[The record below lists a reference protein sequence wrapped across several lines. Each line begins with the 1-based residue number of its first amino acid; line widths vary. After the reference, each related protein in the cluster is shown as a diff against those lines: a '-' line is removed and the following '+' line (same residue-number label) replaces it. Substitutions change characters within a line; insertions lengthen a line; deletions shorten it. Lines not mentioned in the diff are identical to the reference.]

1 MHDRVTRASGT
12 PSTNVPEWLPAL
24 RAVPRRIMSV
34 WSGIL
39 FGAGF
44 LVSVAVLVLGA
55 FLALR
60 GDPGQSI
67 LAYGLLGLNLALIVL
82 LGAYLT
88 VRLVALLSRRAGQAA
103 PILHRRFVLIFSLVA
118 LAPAILVGVFAAG
131 LLTQNIDDIF
141 GDDVRSNLD
150 QARGILDSYIQ
161 QELVSLNPKLEVV
174 RNAISRDSSILDSRI
189 SLTAL
194 MGQAARQLDL
204 DSVYVLHRD
213 GRVLARVEGP
223 DTPELRVPVADV
235 FEAVRE
241 SGRTG
246 LQSRNEI
253 DYLMALAPL
262 TPGRGGDTYLYVGDY
277 LRQNAGVLSSIEGIN
292 RAGENLSR
300 FNSNTALFNRTFFLT
315 FVETAILVLM
325 AAILIG
331 TFLANRIIEPL
342 GRMIL
347 ASERVRDGDLA
358 ARVAVDT
365 NWGEISDL
373 SGAFNRMTEQLSSQR
388 AELVQEHAQS
398 ERQRRFS
405 EAVLSGVTAGV
416 VGLSDEG
423 RITVVNRSAER
434 LLGRPGAALTGQPV
448 AEAVPGFAGAFN
460 KARESLAGRADDQ
473 VELDL
478 DGEPHTFDLRV
489 SSYEGEREDTG
500 WVLTFDD
507 MTRLVAAQRQGAW
520 REVARR
526 IAHEIKNP
534 LTPIQLAAERLQRK
548 LGSAGM
554 AESERAIL
562 HRSTDTILRSVAN
575 LERMV
580 DEFSSLARMPQPTFS
595 IVDITAVVDAA
606 VTDQDVAFSD
616 IGITRRGEVRRP
628 VIGDARLL
636 GQAISNLI
644 KNAAEATGRATD
656 TGQLREGGAR
666 VAVHLRAV
674 ADSVVLEV
682 RDNGEGWP
690 DAARERLLEP
700 YTTTRQGG
708 TGLGLAIV
716 KRIVEDHGGRVE
728 LDTRADGRRGAVF
741 RLVLPFA
748 GSLAT
753 APDTPEGVAA

>member
-1 MHDRVTRASGT
+1 MHDRVTRASAA
-12 PSTNVPEWLPAL
+12 STDWLPAL

-39 FGAGF
+39 FGTGF

-60 GDPGQSI
+60 GSPGQSV

-118 LAPAILVGVFAAG
+118 LAPAILVGVFAAS

-161 QELVSLNPKLEVV
+161 QELVNLNPKLEVV
-174 RNAISRDSSILDSRI
+174 RTAIARDSSILDSRI

-262 TPGRGGDTYLYVGDY
+262 SPGTAGESGGDTYLYVGDY

-292 RAGENLSR
+292 QAGDNLSR
-300 FNSNTALFNRTFFLT
+300 FNSNTARFNRTFFLT
-315 FVETAILVLM
+315 FVETAMLVLM

-358 ARVAVDT
+358 ARVAVDN

-416 VGLSDEG
+416 VGLSEEG
-423 RITVVNRSAER
+423 RITVVNRSAEL
-434 LLGRPGAALTGQPV
+434 LLGRSRTDLTGRPV
-448 AEAVPGFAGAFN
+448 SEAVPGFATAFG

-489 SSYEGEREDTG
+489 SSYEGERQDTG

-548 LGSAGM
+548 LGD
-554 AESERAIL
+554 AEMGEPERAIL

-580 DEFSSLARMPQPTFS
+580 DEFSSLARMPQPTFDV
-595 IVDITAVVDAA
+595 VDLTAVVDAA

-616 IGITRRGEVRRP
+616 IKIIRRGEVRRP

-644 KNAAEATGRATD
+644 KNAAEATGRASD
-656 TGQLREGGAR
+656 TGLLREGGAR
-666 VAVHLRAV
+666 VAVHLLAV
-674 ADSVVLEV
+674 ADSVVVEV

-690 DAARERLLEP
+690 DVSRERLLEP

-728 LDTRADGRRGAVF
+728 LDTRADGKRGAVF
-741 RLVLPFA
+741 RLVLPLA

-753 APDTPEGVAA
+753 TEGVAA

>member
-1 MHDRVTRASGT
+1 MAD
-12 PSTNVPEWLPAL
+12 WLPAL

-39 FGAGF
+39 FATGF
-44 LVSVAVLVLGA
+44 LVSVVVLVLGA

-60 GDPGQSI
+60 GSPGQNI

-82 LGAYLT
+82 LGTYLT
-88 VRLVALLSRRAGQAA
+88 VRLVTLLSRRAGQAA

-118 LAPAILVGVFAAG
+118 LAPAILVGVFAAS

-174 RNAISRDSSILDSRI
+174 RSAIARDSSILNSRI

-235 FEAVRE
+235 FQAVRE

-262 TPGRGGDTYLYVGDY
+262 SPDAEGETYLYVGDY

-292 RAGENLSR
+292 QASENLSR

-315 FVETAILVLM
+315 FVETAMLVLM

-347 ASERVRDGDLA
+347 ASERVREGDLA

-416 VGLSDEG
+416 VGLSEEG
-423 RITVVNRSAER
+423 RITVVNRSAEL
-434 LLGRPGAALTGQPV
+434 LLGRSRTDLTGRPV
-448 AEAVPGFAGAFN
+448 SEAVPGFAAAFD

-548 LGSAGM
+548 LGN
-554 AESERAIL
+554 AEMGKPERDIL
-562 HRSTDTILRSVAN
+562 QRSTDTILRSVAN

-580 DEFSSLARMPQPTFS
+580 DEFSSLARMPQPTFDV
-595 IVDITAVVDAA
+595 VDLTAVVDAA

-616 IGITRRGEVRRP
+616 IKITRRGEVRRP

-656 TGQLREGGAR
+656 MGLLREGGAR
-666 VAVHLRAV
+666 VAVHLLKV
-674 ADSVVLEV
+674 ADTVVLEV

-690 DAARERLLEP
+690 DVSRERLLEP

-728 LDTRADGRRGAVF
+728 LDTRADGKRGAVF
-741 RLVLPFA
+741 RLVLPLA
-748 GSLAT
+748 GSLGT
-753 APDTPEGVAA
+753 TPRTSEGVAA